1 MGQLGHDRSAVLVHL
16 VGYGAQVWLGLVL
29 HSVVAEMGTEAGTE
43 LYDQLVPHSRNHGA
57 MDLDDPLQQRPR
69 SLVRNPQGMF
79 ELYRIGN
86 AVPNRNAQAAMI
98 DAGRLCR
105 TV

>member
-1 MGQLGHDRSAVLVHL
+1 MARRCGSASSF
-16 VGYGAQVWLGLVL
+16 
-29 HSVVAEMGTEAGTE
+29 HSVVAGMGTEAGTE
-43 LYDQLVPHSRNHGA
+43 LYDELVPHSRNHGA
-57 MDLDDPLQQRPR
+57 MDLDDPLQQRPQ
-69 SLVRNPQGMF
+69 SLVRNPHGMF
-79 ELYRIGN
+79 EVYRIGN